1 MLYQRYNKAVI
12 VYVSYSPN
20 FWHGK
25 TLMNHL
31 IQNFGKGNVGE
42 FAIALILK
50 CLNVYCQNFD
60 ESVGES
66 VTFIT
71 IYASNISQIL
81 YFVQGIITSV

>member
-1 MLYQRYNKAVI
+1 M
-12 VYVSYSPN
+12 SYSPN

-25 TLMNHL
+25 TLVNHL
-31 IQNFGKGNVGE
+31 LQNFGKGTE

-50 CLNVYCQNFD
+50 CLNVYCQHFD